1 MKKRGWMAA
10 ALLLVCGILAAG
22 IFLAHGRRVQFSPAQ
37 TFTGDRNRM
46 TVSASVTE
54 DLRTVKGSMKL
65 EAVNR
70 TGEALEEIVLRTF
83 ADAMQENSLHI
94 GAVRVNGEEAAFD
107 RQEPSVLRVKRA
119 WKPEER
125 VVLECDFALTVRT
138 GEGMLGRTEERAV
151 LLGAL
156 PTLAVWEDGGWRT
169 DELDVLA
176 EPSYAEA
183 FDLEV
188 TLTLPEGVQAAF
200 GGAMIA
206 DDQNEN
212 GTHTQTAQMSGARD
226 VSFLLFAE
234 GKLRQ
239 KQVQHVLVSAYD
251 EAGKTASTL
260 VQSAEKALNTLEKIG
275 FAYPFPALTIV
286 RGDMGKEDGLSLSGL
301 AVVSEDVEGKE
312 LDRQV
317 MRLTA
322 RQIFGISVESDP
334 WKEPWLS
341 QTLASAVEL
350 LGYRAEKGDAAF
362 EKRFFS
368 DVEIATRLTRP
379 HGVNVGAGVEAFG
392 DDHEMTQVLRDQG
405 AAGLLGIAKAAGE
418 DNFLRALA
426 CYARENAGG
435 FGSVEGLLEA
445 LKAETG
451 SSWEGYLFDIL
462 KQ

>member
-10 ALLLVCGILAAG
+10 ALLLVCGMLAAG
-22 IFLAHGRRVQFSPAQ
+22 LFLARGGRVQFSPAQ
-37 TFTGDRNRM
+37 TFAGERNRM

-70 TGEALEEIVLRTF
+70 TGGALEEIVLRTF
-83 ADAMQENSLHI
+83 ADTMQENSLHI
-94 GAVRVNGEEAAFD
+94 GAVRVNGGEAEFD
-107 RQEPSVLRVKRA
+107 RQEPSVLRIKQS
-119 WKPEER
+119 WEPGER
-125 VVLECDFALTVRT
+125 VTLECDFALTVRM
-138 GEGMLGRTEERAV
+138 GEDMLGRTEERAV

-183 FDLEV
+183 FDLDIA
-188 TLTLPEGVQAAF
+188 LNLPKGVQAAF
-200 GGAMIA
+200 GGAMIS
-206 DDQNEN
+206 DEQNED
-212 GTHTQTAQMSGARD
+212 GTHTQTAQMDGARD

-239 KQVQHVLVSAYD
+239 KQVQHVLISAYD
-251 EAGKTASTL
+251 ETGKEAGAL
-260 VQSAEKALNTLEKIG
+260 VQSAEKALNALEKIG
-275 FAYPFPALTIV
+275 LSYPFPSLTLV
-286 RGDMGKEDGLSLSGL
+286 RGGMGKEDGMSLSGL
-301 AVVSEDVEGKE
+301 VIASEDAEGKT

-322 RQIFGISVESDP
+322 RQIFGILVESDP
-334 WKEPWLS
+334 WKAPWLS
-341 QTLASAVEL
+341 QTLASTVEL
-350 LGYRAEKGDAAF
+350 LGYRAEKGEAAF
-362 EKRFFS
+362 EKRFFN

-405 AAGLLGIAKAAGE
+405 AAGLIGIAKAAGE
-418 DNFLRALA
+418 DNFLRALGR
-426 CYARENAGG
+426 YAQENAGG
-435 FGSVEGLLEA
+435 FGSADALLEA

-451 SSWEGYLFDIL
+451 SSWDGYLFDIL